1 MNKFANKI
9 CVPYRGGV
17 PPLKR
22 KELTSLHQKL
32 GNGWNR
38 IEAHHLEK

>member
-17 PPLKR
+17 PPLKG

-32 GNGWNR
+32 GTKWNV
-38 IEAHHLEK
+38 IEDNHLEK